1 MEWLKKI
8 LENAVYGEDGKLD
21 VTKTMEKINAEFP
34 KHAVPKADFNTKV
47 KELETANTTI
57 SDLKKN
63 NGDNE
68 ELQKT
73 IKTHEATIK
82 KLGEDH
88 AEEIK
93 TMKIDAE
100 ISKILSES
108 HAKHPELLSGK
119 FDRGKVVMAEDGTIS
134 GLKEQLGGIK
144 ELYKDLF
151 GNKPPIG
158 GRSPQNPDLPGG
170 NITFENLVNSAD
182 NMTAEEVAA
191 QFAAMEKQ

>member
-8 LENAVYGEDGKLD
+8 LENAVYGDDGKLD
-21 VTKTMEKINAEFP
+21 VAKTMEKVNAEFP
-34 KHAVPKADFNTKV
+34 KHAVPKADFNAKV

-57 SDLKKN
+57 SDLKDK

-73 IKTHEATIK
+73 IKEHEATIK

-93 TMKIDAE
+93 GMKIDAE
-100 ISKILSES
+100 ISKILSENN
-108 HAKHPELLSGK
+108 AKHPELLSGK
-119 FDRGKVVMAEDGTIS
+119 FDRSKVVMAEDGTIS

-144 ELYKDLF
+144 ESYKDLF
-151 GNKPPIG
+151 GSKQPIG
-158 GRSPQNPDLPGG
+158 GRSPKNPDSPGG
-170 NITFENLVNSAD
+170 NTTFENLVNSAD